1 MAFLT
6 INNCKI
12 CQALGSDYTTAS
24 ANIYEEINIKKF
36 PIACVLEDD
45 EYTRLTE
52 LYEGHLSHVYN
63 VREELFTSIYWD
75 LKSIN
80 PDLFNIFY
88 YGLYTVENEYL
99 PYTLKVFP
107 NYVHFFDHVTGSTNN
122 QLIKVGDYEIFCGA
136 PFVYTVGSTEGYW
149 YKNGQLIN
157 RPIWVSSRVDTYKDA
172 IERPHANLRFT
183 VCNKSLTQASSLEF
197 RSGASSDYIDIAV
210 RNAYINKTQL
220 LSIGE
225 EINIEV
231 GDLPTDPYEQGGGEE
246 SDTGGGGG
254 SWDDTSDPIDYTP
267 KPNFNVVNTGFIKL
281 YNPDITMIKALA
293 DYMWNPV
300 TWDPSTWQNLFAD
313 PMDAILGLNLLPVT
327 VPNGATTLVTV
338 GNMQTSV
345 GMPPVTEQFVDVD
358 CGEIDITEY
367 WGSYLDYAPYTKAQL
382 YLPYCGIHEISADE
396 IMGKTLGV
404 HYVVDVLSG
413 ACRAEVKCGESVL
426 YQFIGQCAAS
436 IPTSGRDWGT
446 MINGVITAAVSV
458 GSMVATGG
466 MAAPLAAGNLAS
478 AAVNI
483 IKPSIEKS
491 GAMSGPGGLLCRPVP
506 YLILT
511 LPVQC
516 VPGNQNKYVGYP
528 SYITRNLG
536 GLSGY
541 TEIDSIHLHGI
552 PGTEEEINEIERLLK
567 EGVIL

>member
-1 MAFLT
+1 M
-6 INNCKI
+6 
-12 CQALGSDYTTAS
+12 AS
-24 ANIYEEINIKKF
+24 ANINDEFNLKNF
-36 PIACVLEDD
+36 PLAYVMDD
-45 EYTRLTE
+45 DSFTE
-52 LYEGHLSHVYN
+52 LRTFLHNATSQERRVYN
-63 VREELFTSIYWD
+63 KNDELFTTTYRY
-75 LKSIN
+75 IN
-80 PDLFNIFY
+80 EIAPGLLETPY
-88 YGLYTVENEYL
+88 YGIYEEYETQTEL
-99 PYTLKVFP
+99 DYIKKVAP
-107 NYVHFFDHVTGSTNN
+107 NYVHYFDYVSGSDNN
-122 QLIKVGDYEIFCGA
+122 QLIKKGDYEIFCWDT
-136 PFVYTVGSTEGYW
+136 FNNSQIVGGYNGRWFENGVELGTEHYPPLSVSNVLTFTRSTAGS
-149 YKNGQLIN
+149 KSAHICIN
-157 RPIWVSSRVDTYKDA
+157 IVNR
-172 IERPHANLRFT
+172 
-183 VCNKSLTQASSLEF
+183 SLTSAYGIGLNSYGGGSDSGYVFIVGLAASFLSTSLLPNIAEDLDLEI
-197 RSGASSDYIDIAV
+197 GDI
-210 RNAYINKTQL
+210 
-220 LSIGE
+220 
-225 EINIEV
+225 
-231 GDLPTDPYEQGGGEE
+231 PTDPYELGGGEE

-267 KPNFNVVNTGFIKL
+267 KPNFNVVDTGFVKL

-313 PMDAILGLNLLPVT
+313 PMDAILGLNLVPVT

-338 GNMQTSV
+338 GNMSTSV
-345 GMPPVTEQFVDVD
+345 GMPPVTEQFVEVD
-358 CGEIDITEY
+358 CGTIDIAEY
-367 WGSYLDYAPYTKAQL
+367 WGSYLDYAPYTKVQI

-396 IMGKTLGV
+396 IMGKTIGV
-404 HYVVDVLSG
+404 QYVVDVLSG

-426 YQFIGQCAAS
+426 YQFLGQCAAS

-446 MINGVITAAVSV
+446 MINGVITAAVSI

-478 AAVNI
+478 AAVNV

-506 YLILT
+506 YLIMT

-516 VPGNQNKYVGYP
+516 VPGNQNKFTGYP

-541 TEIDSIHLHGI
+541 TEVESVHLHGI
-552 PGTEEEINEIERLLK
+552 PGTDEEINEIERLLK